1 MGRFRDL
8 AARKL
13 PVTKARIGSDQR
25 HTIEGDNAAHRNEA
39 GQTFGRCCQTNGTF
53 SAGAKRRASSWF
65 EASISRSWTKART

>member
-1 MGRFRDL
+1 MGRFRDF

-25 HTIEGDNAAHRNEA
+25 HTIEGDNAVHRNEA

-53 SAGAKRRASSWF
+53 SAEPSDASSWF